1 MIQKIDHIG
10 IAVHSINESLPLYT
24 EVFGMKLEAIETVE
38 NQGVKVA
45 FLFAGNTRLE
55 LLEALSED
63 SPIAGYLA
71 KRGEGIHHIA
81 LGVEGIENRIEELK
95 EQGITMIDDTSR
107 IGAHEAKVAFIHPKS
122 TASVLFE
129 LCEHNNKGE

>member
-10 IAVHSINESLPLYT
+10 IAVHSINDALPLYT

-45 FLFAGNTRLE
+45 FLFAGNIRLE
-55 LLEALSED
+55 LLEALSGE

-81 LGVEGIENRIEELK
+81 LGVEGIESRIEELK
-95 EQGITMIDDTSR
+95 EKGITMIDDTSR
-107 IGAHEAKVAFIHPKS
+107 LGAHEAKVAFIHPKS
-122 TASVLFE
+122 TAHVLFE
-129 LCEHNNKGE
+129 LCEQQK

>member
-1 MIQKIDHIG
+1 MQKIDHIG
-10 IAVHSINESLPLYT
+10 IAVYSINDALPLYT
-24 EVFGMKLEAIETVE
+24 DVFGMKLEAIETVE

-55 LLEALSED
+55 LLEALSDD
-63 SPIAGYLA
+63 SPIAGYIA

-81 LGVEGIENRIEELK
+81 LGVEGIESRIKELK

-122 TASVLFE
+122 TARVLFE
-129 LCEHNNKGE
+129 LCEQQK

>member
-1 MIQKIDHIG
+1 MQKIDHIG
-10 IAVHSINESLPLYT
+10 IAVHSINDALPLYT
-24 EVFGMKLEAIETVE
+24 DVFGMKLEAIETVE

-55 LLEALSED
+55 LLEALSDD
-63 SPIAGYLA
+63 SPIAGYIA

-81 LGVEGIENRIEELK
+81 LGVEGIESRIKELK

-122 TASVLFE
+122 TARVLFE
-129 LCEHNNKGE
+129 LCEQQK

>member
-81 LGVEGIENRIEELK
+81 IGVEGIENRIEELK

-122 TASVLFE
+122 TARVLFE

>member
-10 IAVHSINESLPLYT
+10 IAVHSINDALPLYT
-24 EVFGMKLEAIETVE
+24 DVFGMKLEAIETVE

-63 SPIAGYLA
+63 SPIAGYIA

-81 LGVEGIENRIEELK
+81 LGVEGIESRIKELK

-122 TASVLFE
+122 TARVLFE
-129 LCEHNNKGE
+129 LCEQQK

>member
-1 MIQKIDHIG
+1 MMQKIDHIG
-10 IAVHSINESLPLYT
+10 IAVHSINDALPLYT
-24 EVFGMKLEAIETVE
+24 DVFGMKLEAIETVE

-55 LLEALSED
+55 LLEALSDD
-63 SPIAGYLA
+63 SPIAGYIA

-81 LGVEGIENRIEELK
+81 LGVEGIESRIKELK

-107 IGAHEAKVAFIHPKS
+107 KGAHEAKVAFIHPKS
-122 TASVLFE
+122 TARVLFE
-129 LCEHNNKGE
+129 LCEQQK

>member
-1 MIQKIDHIG
+1 MMQKIDHIG
-10 IAVHSINESLPLYT
+10 IAVHSINDALPLYT
-24 EVFGMKLEAIETVE
+24 DVFGMKLEAIETVE

-55 LLEALSED
+55 LLEALSDD
-63 SPIAGYLA
+63 SPIAGYIA

-81 LGVEGIENRIEELK
+81 LGVEGIESRIKELK

-122 TASVLFE
+122 TARVLFE
-129 LCEHNNKGE
+129 LCEQQK

>member
-10 IAVHSINESLPLYT
+10 IAVHSINDALPLYT

-63 SPIAGYLA
+63 SPIAGYIA

-81 LGVEGIENRIEELK
+81 FGVEGIESRIQELK

-107 IGAHEAKVAFIHPKS
+107 LGAHEAKVAFIHPKS
-122 TASVLFE
+122 TARVLFE
-129 LCEHNNKGE
+129 LCEQQK

>member
-55 LLEALSED
+55 LLEALSKD

-71 KRGEGIHHIA
+71 KRGEGVHHIA

-122 TASVLFE
+122 TARVLFE